1 MKKGFA
7 LLETIVVITF
17 VSVSLL
23 LLYGP
28 FSNMIN
34 NSKKNILYDD
44 VSNIYKTY
52 YVKEYLNL
60 DEFNTNINDIK
71 EIDCNLF
78 NLDGC
83 NTLKTEFNINKMYI
97 ALYDLKTYDNSL
109 YSSNFNNYITSLSN
123 KGNYKY
129 RFIIEF
135 NNNDTYSYS
144 SLGLSGDKND

>member
-60 DEFNTNINDIK
+60 DKFKTNINDIK

-83 NTLKTEFNINKMYI
+83 NTLKKEFNINKMYI

-109 YSSNFNNYITSLSN
+109 YSSNFNNYIKGLSN

-144 SLGLSGDKND
+144 SLGLSGGKND